1 MLKQQEFS
9 MRILTFVLAA
19 ALLASLAAC
28 KAPNSH
34 PNIPAAQGTYI
45 SSYAMAAG
53 KGAHVRIGGINFH
66 ILQNRVSWD
75 GGGSLKLQPNW
86 GLLELREHP
95 NAVDISLDGVVLG
108 NAAK

>member
-1 MLKQQEFS
+1 
-9 MRILTFVLAA
+9 MRILSLILVA

-34 PNIPAAQGTYI
+34 PSIPVAKEMYI
-45 SSYAMAAG
+45 ASYAMAAG
-53 KGAHVRIGGINFH
+53 KGARVRIGGKKFH
-66 ILQNRVSWD
+66 IQQNQITWD
-75 GGGSLKLQPNW
+75 GNGSLKLSPNW
-86 GLLELREHP
+86 GLLELRERP